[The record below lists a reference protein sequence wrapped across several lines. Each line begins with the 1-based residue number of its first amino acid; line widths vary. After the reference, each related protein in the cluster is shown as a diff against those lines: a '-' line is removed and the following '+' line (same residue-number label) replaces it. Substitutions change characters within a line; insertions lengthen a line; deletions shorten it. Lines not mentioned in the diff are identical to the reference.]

1 MEYFFPETPIEE
13 ECSIKSLLKPTSLE
27 NENRIGHDQPE
38 AFEEDSADDSSFVDS
53 ILNDGVSISEETS

>member
-1 MEYFFPETPIEE
+1 MLQPI
-13 ECSIKSLLKPTSLE
+13 SLE
-27 NENRIGHDQPE
+27 NENDIGHDQPE